1 MRDHRPIIGDLIEE
15 YREVVL
21 PARGMARAALWFVG
35 QLLSLVRPWMW
46 GLLLGIALGAMNL
59 ISTVIA
65 PLAEDEPP
73 AVLAL
78 AVAVLG
84 AWTVIG
90 FVAGRRRF
98 DITDSVKAGALAAVI
113 TTGIFSA
120 ANLTRTDRRAA
131 VQRTDRRRVWRD
143 WGRDRRPTARCA
155 GAAGCSVTASLA
167 LQSSRACSQRPGT
180 VLAYRQGHAPLP
192 PAPTR
197 QRLRCQAGAATPIGS

>member
-1 MRDHRPIIGDLIEE
+1 MRDHRPVIGDLIEE

-21 PARGMARAALWFVG
+21 PARGRSRAALWFVG
-35 QLLSLVRPWMW
+35 QLLSLIRPWMW

-90 FVAGRRRF
+90 FVAGRRRL

-120 ANLTRTDRRAA
+120 ANLTRKVLFLDIIKHRSDWQGLLLRFEASGSPDLKSFVVSEHLHGLIGGVLFSVLIGAVCGAIGGAVGVRPRGVRDRRAES
-131 VQRTDRRRVWRD
+131 VQ
-143 WGRDRRPTARCA
+143 
-155 GAAGCSVTASLA
+155 
-167 LQSSRACSQRPGT
+167 
-180 VLAYRQGHAPLP
+180 
-192 PAPTR
+192 
-197 QRLRCQAGAATPIGS
+197 